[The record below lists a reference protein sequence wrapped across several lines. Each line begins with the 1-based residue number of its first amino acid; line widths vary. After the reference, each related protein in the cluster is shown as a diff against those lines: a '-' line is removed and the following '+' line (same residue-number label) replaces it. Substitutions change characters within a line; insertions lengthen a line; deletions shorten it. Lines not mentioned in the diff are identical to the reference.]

1 MKWFDCS
8 NSVATISESFDDHA
22 TDKKILPIGQLSSSS
37 FERAAKV
44 DWLRFY
50 DQVPSLIANSFLL
63 FNSLI

>member
-22 TDKKILPIGQLSSSS
+22 TDKRILPIGQLSSSS

-50 DQVPSLIANSFLL
+50 D
-63 FNSLI
+63 